1 MSEVINMTPNIK
13 FGLNFCLLR
22 CKIYFSELTR
32 NVKFEKGFLRWAN
45 QNTNAKLEKVNFE
58 AFLRHKLP
66 EGRNKLHCG
75 CSQPIRGWFDITIG
89 RLRTKSG
96 AL

>member
-22 CKIYFSELTR
+22 CKIYLSELTR

-58 AFLRHKLP
+58 ALFKTQAARGAEQITLRLLST
-66 EGRNKLHCG
+66 NY
-75 CSQPIRGWFDITIG
+75 
-89 RLRTKSG
+89 RLV
-96 AL
+96 